1 MCRTKVKGECRV
13 ESVVYKVWCGKCE
26 GEGKRRIYVGETG
39 RSAWERGKDH
49 LKAWREKEEGS
60 FMWKHQC
67 NEHGEDGMEEG
78 DIKMEVIGKP
88 RKALQRQVE
97 EAVRIG
103 EEKPGEVM
111 NSKKEFGHNKIPRIR
126 IGMGDEVR
134 GRREEWERE
143 RLKKEERA
151 KREEEQRKERE
162 DKIWEEGMECI
173 WETQDER
180 ERWEQWRGEKRGA
193 AIIEN

>member
-1 MCRTKVKGECRV
+1 MCRTKGKGECRV
-13 ESVVYKVWCGKCE
+13 ESVVYKIWCGKCE
-26 GEGKRRIYVGETG
+26 GEGRRRIYVGETG

-134 GRREEWERE
+134 GRREEWERV
-143 RLKKEERA
+143 KKGGESQTGGGA
-151 KREEEQRKERE
+151 TQG
-162 DKIWEEGMECI
+162 EGG
-173 WETQDER
+173 QDM
-180 ERWEQWRGEKRGA
+180 GGGDGMYMGDSG
-193 AIIEN
+193 